1 MPSSVTSFYKPENY
15 SPQGSLVYLMLR
27 NKSIYQRLADIQLSD
42 LGITAAQMS
51 VLMMVAHNEESTI
64 SSISN
69 LLGINAA
76 ATVRMI
82 HKLESMELIKK
93 LQSDADKRVFHL
105 SLTQTGSKLA
115 KRIPERLCGLLNRSL
130 AGFTLAEFDQ
140 FKDFLLRIEKNNAL
154 QLKDLS

>member
-1 MPSSVTSFYKPENY
+1 MPLKEPKLYKPDSYTPN
-15 SPQGSLVYLMLR
+15 GSLVYLMLR
-27 NKSIYQRLADIQLSD
+27 NKSIYQRIADISLSD
-42 LGITAAQMS
+42 LGVTAAQMS
-51 VLMMVAHNEESTI
+51 VLMMVAHNEEPTI
-64 SSISN
+64 SSISQ
-69 LLGINAA
+69 LLGIHAA

-93 LQSDADKRVFHL
+93 IQSDSDKRVFHL
-105 SLTQTGSKLA
+105 SLTQSGSKLA

-130 AGFTLAEFDQ
+130 VGFTHAEFYQ